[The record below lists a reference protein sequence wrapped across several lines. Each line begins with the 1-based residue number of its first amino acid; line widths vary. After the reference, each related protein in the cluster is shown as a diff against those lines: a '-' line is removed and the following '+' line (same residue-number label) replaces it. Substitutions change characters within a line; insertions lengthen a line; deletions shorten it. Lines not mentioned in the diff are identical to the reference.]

1 MERKN
6 IILKTVSVVLLL
18 CSFVVPM
25 YNIFP
30 NGLIVNQDSWFFT
43 ETFKILFQE
52 GGVGAF
58 NYLGVVFHLAVWIP
72 AIILYIGS
80 FA

>member
-6 IILKTVSVVLLL
+6 KILKIVSVVLLL
-18 CSFVVPM
+18 CSFAIPM

-43 ETFKILFQE
+43 AISH
-52 GGVGAF
+52 A
-58 NYLGVVFHLAVWIP
+58 P
-72 AIILYIGS
+72 ARLS
-80 FA
+80 RQTAP

>member
-52 GGVGAF
+52 GGRS
-58 NYLGVVFHLAVWIP
+58 I
-72 AIILYIGS
+72 
-80 FA
+80 

>member
-1 MERKN
+1 MEQKN
-6 IILKTVSVVLLL
+6 KILKTVSVVLLL
-18 CSFVVPM
+18 CSFAVPM

-52 GGVGAF
+52 GVGAF

-72 AIILYIGS
+72 AIILCIGS
-80 FA
+80 FLR

>member
-6 IILKTVSVVLLL
+6 KILKTVSVVLLL
-18 CSFVVPM
+18 CSFAVPM

-52 GGVGAF
+52 GGDCPKT
-58 NYLGVVFHLAVWIP
+58 NKLMNKTNR
-72 AIILYIGS
+72 
-80 FA
+80 